1 LGSDKILKQKKT
13 PGGIVTPGEVLSRVG
28 DHPPGDGVQEET
40 QGPPRPQS
48 ASLVTGFPW
57 HRAWN

>member
-1 LGSDKILKQKKT
+1 M
-13 PGGIVTPGEVLSRVG
+13 PGEVLSRVG
-28 DHPPGDGVQEET
+28 VHPPGDGVQEET